1 MSITLEEAKSKI
13 KNVSDGKVAA
23 AYRLAQERKPSSRYP
38 INLKDVK
45 RALESIEGTR
55 HLNKPKDF
63 FEKLDE
69 LSAKRSAQEIKIL
82 KDAQKELLAKD
93 KKTGGVIKRRGGG
106 IAKRGFGIAK

>member
-45 RALESIEGTR
+45 RALETKR
-55 HLNKPKDF
+55 F
-63 FEKLDE
+63 F
-69 LSAKRSAQEIKIL
+69 
-82 KDAQKELLAKD
+82 
-93 KKTGGVIKRRGGG
+93 
-106 IAKRGFGIAK
+106 

>member
-69 LSAKRSAQEIKIL
+69 LSAKRSAEEIKIL
-82 KDAQKELLAKD
+82 KDAHKKLDKD
-93 KKTGGVIKRRGGG
+93 KKTSGVIRRRGGG
-106 IAKRGFGIAK
+106 IAKRGFGIVK